1 MAEELENKQEPVYG
15 QDERGR
21 EANSSESQGNSEQ
34 KDYRSSRPQRPRIH
48 SQRAYSSDRSNQGG
62 EGGFRPEGFG
72 AGLQGAQGGQYQGGY
87 RPRNNYQ
94 GGYQQRQQG
103 GYQPRQRQQGGY
115 QQRQQGGY
123 QQRQQ
128 GGYQQRQQQGG
139 YQPRQ
144 QQDGYQPRQ
153 QQEGYQQRQQQEGY
167 QQRQQGGYQPR
178 QQGGY
183 QQRPQGGYQ
192 QRQQG
197 GYQQRQQGGYQQR
210 GYQQRGYQQGGY
222 QQEGFQQGGY
232 QQRGGY
238 GQPRRQHTPGY
249 NPNAKYSLKKRIE
262 YKEEN
267 IDPNE
272 PIRLNKYLANAGVC
286 SRREADEYIQAGA
299 VLVNGTVVTELGTKV
314 LRSDEVKFRD
324 QPVTMEKK
332 VYVLLNKPKDY
343 VTTSDDPQQRKTVM
357 DLVKNACEERIYPVG
372 RLDRN
377 TTGVLLLTNDGDL
390 ASKLTHP
397 KFLKKKVYHVY
408 LDKPVTATDL
418 QKIAEGIELEDG
430 EVHADA
436 IEYAS
441 PTDEKQVGIEIHS
454 GKNRIVRR
462 IFESLGYRVVKL
474 DRVQF
479 AGLTKKNLR
488 RGDWR
493 FLTQK
498 EVKML
503 RMGAFE

>member
-48 SQRAYSSDRSNQGG
+48 SQRAYSNDRSNQGG

-128 GGYQQRQQQGG
+128 GGYQQRQQGG

-153 QQEGYQQRQQQEGY
+153 QQEGYQQRQQGGY

-178 QQGGY
+178 Q
-183 QQRPQGGYQ
+183 QGGYQ

-498 EVKML
+498 EVEML

>member
-48 SQRAYSSDRSNQGG
+48 SQRAYSNDRSNQGG

-123 QQRQQ
+123 QPRQQ
-128 GGYQQRQQQGG
+128 GGYQPRQQGGYQPRQQGG

-153 QQEGYQQRQQQEGY
+153 QQEGYQPRQ
-167 QQRQQGGYQPR
+167 

-183 QQRPQGGYQ
+183 QQRQQGGYQ

-498 EVKML
+498 EVEML